1 MSASNLACRDAAVT
15 ASSDRDASA
24 TESNGDE
31 LVHVAAEF
39 AEIKAQMQKLDKLER
54 ERERE
59 RLPSAADF
67 M

>member
-1 MSASNLACRDAAVT
+1 MTEGN
-15 ASSDRDASA
+15 
-24 TESNGDE
+24 TESLQGIHRIEDSLNSLVSSITE
-31 LVHVAAEF
+31 LKVEVAAEF
-39 AEIKAQMQKLDKLER
+39 AEIKAQMQKLDTLER